1 MGNEDFGLAKEFLAG
16 AGVRE
21 FLPEGSHYDE
31 NCEDGDNRWRNSS
44 KEDQAQV
51 LQLLQ
56 RVLSRPLIGG
66 FVKDRR
72 APSPLGWTRI
82 ILDEQE
88 QKLLIYWLRGGME
101 GPYGDDLL
109 IYLVAYI
116 ARRPDKKTIPLSHC
130 DLSQSQASCWAISSL
145 IRLIPKVWLWN
156 LGARLFSLRFWCEAL
171 ISLLRFHFLRCH
183 PRPLAHLLR
192 SRARAEQGATSNV
205 PSCPS
210 PAY

>member
-1 MGNEDFGLAKEFLAG
+1 MGNEDFGLAKKFLAG
-16 AGVRE
+16 AGVQE
-21 FLPEGSHYDE
+21 FGSEGLPCDE
-31 NCEDGDNRWRNSS
+31 NCEDGDKRWRNSS
-44 KEDQAQV
+44 KEEQAQV

-88 QKLLIYWLRGGME
+88 QKLLTYWLRGGME
-101 GPYGDDLL
+101 APYGDDLL

-130 DLSQSQASCWAISSL
+130 DLSQSQASCWAIASL
-145 IRLIPKVWLWN
+145 IPLIPKVWSWN
-156 LGARLFSLRFWCEAL
+156 LRSDFFS
-171 ISLLRFHFLRCH
+171 
-183 PRPLAHLLR
+183 
-192 SRARAEQGATSNV
+192 
-205 PSCPS
+205 
-210 PAY
+210 

>member
-21 FLPEGSHYDE
+21 FLPEGLPCDE
-31 NCEDGDNRWRNSS
+31 NCEDGDKRWRNSS

-109 IYLVAYI
+109 IYLVAYTE
-116 ARRPDKKTIPLSHC
+116 RRPDKKATL
-130 DLSQSQASCWAISSL
+130 L
-145 IRLIPKVWLWN
+145 IR
-156 LGARLFSLRFWCEAL
+156 RDLF
-171 ISLLRFHFLRCH
+171 H
-183 PRPLAHLLR
+183 P
-192 SRARAEQGATSNV
+192 QV
-205 PSCPS
+205 SC
-210 PAY
+210 

>member
-1 MGNEDFGLAKEFLAG
+1 MGKSKYPLAERFLAG

-31 NCEDGDNRWRNSS
+31 NCEDGDNQWRNSS

-88 QKLLIYWLRGGME
+88 QKLFTYLWRGGKE

-109 IYLVAYI
+109 IYLGAYTE
-116 ARRPDKKTIPLSHC
+116 RRPDKKATLLIRR
-130 DLSQSQASCWAISSL
+130 DLFHPQASC
-145 IRLIPKVWLWN
+145 
-156 LGARLFSLRFWCEAL
+156 
-171 ISLLRFHFLRCH
+171 
-183 PRPLAHLLR
+183 
-192 SRARAEQGATSNV
+192 
-205 PSCPS
+205 
-210 PAY
+210 

>member
-88 QKLLIYWLRGGME
+88 QKLLTYWLRGGME

-109 IYLVAYI
+109 IYLGAYTE
-116 ARRPDKKTIPLSHC
+116 RRPDKKATLLIRR
-130 DLSQSQASCWAISSL
+130 DLFHPQASC
-145 IRLIPKVWLWN
+145 
-156 LGARLFSLRFWCEAL
+156 
-171 ISLLRFHFLRCH
+171 
-183 PRPLAHLLR
+183 
-192 SRARAEQGATSNV
+192 
-205 PSCPS
+205 
-210 PAY
+210 

>member
-1 MGNEDFGLAKEFLAG
+1 MGKSKYPLAERFLAG

-21 FLPEGSHYDE
+21 FGSEGLPCDQK
-31 NCEDGDNRWRNSS
+31 CEDGDKRWRNSS

-88 QKLLIYWLRGGME
+88 QKLLTYWLRGGME
-101 GPYGDDLL
+101 DPYGDDLL

-130 DLSQSQASCWAISSL
+130 DLSQSQASC
-145 IRLIPKVWLWN
+145 
-156 LGARLFSLRFWCEAL
+156 
-171 ISLLRFHFLRCH
+171 
-183 PRPLAHLLR
+183 
-192 SRARAEQGATSNV
+192 
-205 PSCPS
+205 
-210 PAY
+210 

>member
-31 NCEDGDNRWRNSS
+31 NCEDGDNQWRNSS

-88 QKLLIYWLRGGME
+88 QKLLTYWLEGGMDA
-101 GPYGDDLL
+101 PYGDDLM
-109 IYLVAYI
+109 IYLASYT
-116 ARRPDKKTIPLSHC
+116 ARRRDKNAIFFSHH
-130 DLSQSQASCWAISSL
+130 DLSQSQASCWAIALL
-145 IRLIPKVWLWN
+145 IPLIPKVWLWY
-156 LGARLFSLRFWCEAL
+156 
-171 ISLLRFHFLRCH
+171 
-183 PRPLAHLLR
+183 LR
-192 SRARAEQGATSNV
+192 SDFFS
-205 PSCPS
+205 
-210 PAY
+210 

>member
-1 MGNEDFGLAKEFLAG
+1 MENEDFGLAKKFLAG

-31 NCEDGDNRWRNSS
+31 NCEDGDNQWRNSS
-44 KEDQAQV
+44 KEEQAQV

-88 QKLLIYWLRGGME
+88 QKLLTYWLRGGME

-109 IYLVAYI
+109 IYLGAYTE
-116 ARRPDKKTIPLSHC
+116 RRPDKKATLLIRR
-130 DLSQSQASCWAISSL
+130 DLFHPQASC
-145 IRLIPKVWLWN
+145 
-156 LGARLFSLRFWCEAL
+156 
-171 ISLLRFHFLRCH
+171 
-183 PRPLAHLLR
+183 
-192 SRARAEQGATSNV
+192 
-205 PSCPS
+205 
-210 PAY
+210 

>member
-1 MGNEDFGLAKEFLAG
+1 MGNQDFGLAKKFLAG
-16 AGVRE
+16 AGVQE
-21 FLPEGSHYDE
+21 FGSEGLPCDE
-31 NCEDGDNRWRNSS
+31 NCEDGDKRWRNSS

-88 QKLLIYWLRGGME
+88 QKLFTYLWRGGKE

-109 IYLVAYI
+109 IYLGAYTE
-116 ARRPDKKTIPLSHC
+116 RRPDKKATLMIRR
-130 DLSQSQASCWAISSL
+130 DL
-145 IRLIPKVWLWN
+145 
-156 LGARLFSLRFWCEAL
+156 
-171 ISLLRFHFLRCH
+171 FH
-183 PRPLAHLLR
+183 P
-192 SRARAEQGATSNV
+192 
-205 PSCPS
+205 
-210 PAY
+210 PAAC

>member
-1 MGNEDFGLAKEFLAG
+1 MGNRDCRLAKEFLAG

-56 RVLSRPLIGG
+56 IVLSRPLTEDYA
-66 FVKDRR
+66 KYRH
-72 APSPLGWTRI
+72 APRPFGWTRI

-88 QKLLIYWLRGGME
+88 QKLLTYWLRGGME
-101 GPYGDDLL
+101 APYGDDLL

-130 DLSQSQASCWAISSL
+130 DLSQSQASC
-145 IRLIPKVWLWN
+145 
-156 LGARLFSLRFWCEAL
+156 
-171 ISLLRFHFLRCH
+171 
-183 PRPLAHLLR
+183 
-192 SRARAEQGATSNV
+192 
-205 PSCPS
+205 
-210 PAY
+210 

>member
-1 MGNEDFGLAKEFLAG
+1 MGNEDFGLAKKFLAG

-31 NCEDGDNRWRNSS
+31 NCEDGDKRWRNSS

-88 QKLLIYWLRGGME
+88 QKLLTYWLRGGME
-101 GPYGDDLL
+101 DPYGDDLL

-130 DLSQSQASCWAISSL
+130 DLSQSQASCWAIASL

-156 LGARLFSLRFWCEAL
+156 LRSDFF
-171 ISLLRFHFLRCH
+171 LLVHK
-183 PRPLAHLLR
+183 PLTF
-192 SRARAEQGATSNV
+192 G
-205 PSCPS
+205 
-210 PAY
+210 